1 MAYTSLLQSD
11 FNESLGLGCEV
22 LLDDN
27 CTADLNNNKSV
38 DQEETIEISDYV
50 PVISTN
56 EYMDIE
62 PAISTHDLSNI
73 HVDVLISTGEHSNIE
88 PSPSTEAK
96 EVHCDVC
103 NKTFSTKA
111 NLKRHIR
118 RHNGSML
125 ECSECSKQFDTK
137 YHLENH
143 RKLSHTA
150 FNYKCSKCPKTF
162 KSKVGLKNHEN
173 QHIKRFKYL
182 CPQCGKGFNYTADIK
197 GHKSMH
203 EGTKPHSCDK
213 CGAKFTNI
221 RNKRRH
227 VFSCGVKVKGSNCDI
242 CNKSFKCPRYLTSS
256 IPKDTKIQKDS
267 NALLVEH
274 SINLEPL
281 CTSIPRK
288 LGIIN
293 YVCVFAQ
300 RDCASLKASICCDKC
315 IFFKDLFYMN
325 ILLVSP

>member
-1 MAYTSLLQSD
+1 MAYTGLLLSE

-38 DQEETIEISDYV
+38 DQQ
-50 PVISTN
+50 
-56 EYMDIE
+56 
-62 PAISTHDLSNI
+62 PAISTNDQSNI

-103 NKTFSTKA
+103 NKKFSTKA

-162 KSKVGLKNHEN
+162 KSRVGLKNHEN
-173 QHIKRFKYL
+173 QHINRFKYL
-182 CPQCGKGFNYTADIK
+182 CPQCGKGFNYTADIE

-227 VFSCGVKVKGSNCDI
+227 VFSCGVKVRGSNCDI
-242 CNKSFKCPRYLTSS
+242 CNKSFKCPRYL
-256 IPKDTKIQKDS
+256 
-267 NALLVEH
+267 AEH
-274 SINLEPL
+274 AKGHENPERFQCST
-281 CTSIPRK
+281 CGTFYKFR
-288 LGIIN
+288 
-293 YVCVFAQ
+293 
-300 RDCASLKASICCDKC
+300 ASLYKHSK
-315 IFFKDLFYMN
+315 KTGHN
-325 ILLVSP
+325 